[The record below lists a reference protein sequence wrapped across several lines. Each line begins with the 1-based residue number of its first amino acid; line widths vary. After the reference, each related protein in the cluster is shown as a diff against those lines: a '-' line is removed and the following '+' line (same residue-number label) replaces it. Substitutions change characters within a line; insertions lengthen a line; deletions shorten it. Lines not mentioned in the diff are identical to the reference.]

1 MNVNLDHV
9 GRVER
14 TSWNRKNPSETR
26 NLVEVGICSGV
37 QRYVVAMRW
46 YARPEGDAH
55 ELRVAPRLASWNK
68 ADDPD
73 QVRLRAYLDDTEALL
88 TDSRIDGLWAL
99 RLDVGLPPG
108 RDLLD
113 MADLDNYAY
122 PLANRLK
129 DSGLV
134 SVWCTKQHTG
144 RSFVLIEAASEVP
157 PPSTDVLIAT
167 TTASASTVAF
177 KEQIYATVS
186 DAAELPGGPVKLELA
201 FVVGPR
207 RNWLNLWKQTIDSL
221 DPLLGRTYPD
231 RAWHPRDGRI
241 TELGMHLTI
250 DQAAGNRVM
259 VGIVAAHTS
268 PGVDH
273 IRDVPRNVA
282 HVESPSDPIR
292 AEIEQILIDHPR
304 TRYAKVLRGMKRGLT
319 DAEMAEEAANAGE
332 SINAESVAAVR
343 RLVRLSLDDELVPAP
358 SDAASQ
364 AGFYRELLNYRRTP
378 ELTQHINTKL
388 ANLRKLDP
396 KILLTPLGHVH
407 LGASD
412 PSRLEKPEVVCPDC
426 FMVHAGECP

>member
-1 MNVNLDHV
+1 
-9 GRVER
+9 
-14 TSWNRKNPSETR
+14 
-26 NLVEVGICSGV
+26 
-37 QRYVVAMRW
+37 MRW

-68 ADDPD
+68 AHDPD

-88 TDSRIDGLWAL
+88 TDLRVDGPWAL
-99 RLDVGLPPG
+99 RLDVGLPRG
-108 RDLLD
+108 RDLLG

-134 SVWCTKQHTG
+134 SVWCTKRHSE
-144 RSFVLIEAASEVP
+144 RSFARIESAREVP

-177 KEQIYATVS
+177 KEQIFSAVA
-186 DAAELPGGPVKLELA
+186 DAGELPLGPVKLELA

-241 TELGMHLTI
+241 TELGMHLTV
-250 DQAAGNRVM
+250 DPAAGNQVM
-259 VGIVAAHTS
+259 VGVIAERNS
-268 PGVDH
+268 PGVKHADS
-273 IRDVPRNVA
+273 VPREVA
-282 HVESPSDPIR
+282 HAGSPADPIR

-319 DAEMAEEAANAGE
+319 NADMAEEATNAGNR
-332 SINAESVAAVR
+332 SMLRALLQS
-343 RLVRLSLDDELVPAP
+343 
-358 SDAASQ
+358 
-364 AGFYRELLNYRRTP
+364 AGW
-378 ELTQHINTKL
+378 
-388 ANLRKLDP
+388 
-396 KILLTPLGHVH
+396 
-407 LGASD
+407 
-412 PSRLEKPEVVCPDC
+412 CDC
-426 FMVHAGECP
+426 HSMTN

>member
-1 MNVNLDHV
+1 
-9 GRVER
+9 
-14 TSWNRKNPSETR
+14 
-26 NLVEVGICSGV
+26 
-37 QRYVVAMRW
+37 MRW

-68 ADDPD
+68 AHDPD

-88 TDSRIDGLWAL
+88 TDLRVDGPWAL
-99 RLDVGLPPG
+99 RLDVGLPRG
-108 RDLLD
+108 RDLLG

-134 SVWCTKQHTG
+134 SVWCTKRHSE
-144 RSFVLIEAASEVP
+144 RSFARIESAREVP

-177 KEQIYATVS
+177 KEQIFSAVA
-186 DAAELPGGPVKLELA
+186 DAKELPLGPVKLELA

-241 TELGMHLTI
+241 TELGMHLTV
-250 DQAAGNRVM
+250 DPAAGNQVM
-259 VGIVAAHTS
+259 VGVIAERNS
-268 PGVDH
+268 PGVKHADS
-273 IRDVPRNVA
+273 VPRKVA
-282 HVESPSDPIR
+282 HAESPPDPIR
-292 AEIEQILIDHPR
+292 EEIEQILIDHPR

-319 DAEMAEEAANAGE
+319 DADMAEEATNAGE
-332 SINAESVAAVR
+332 PINAESVAAVR

-388 ANLRKLDP
+388 AKLRNLDP
-396 KILLTPLGHVH
+396 TILLTPLGQVQ
-407 LGASD
+407 LGAND
-412 PSRLEKPEVVCPDC
+412 PARLEKQEVVCPDC